1 MFERTNWAWVR
12 DWTQKIAG
20 TLFLLSCFGL
30 LASGNVMRPGG
41 VIESLPTVILY
52 AAIATIPLALVVLVV
67 LGVYSHRQGGRHET

>member
-20 TLFLLSCFGL
+20 TVFLLLCFGL

-41 VIESLPTVILY
+41 VVESFPTIILY
-52 AAIATIPLALVVLVV
+52 AVLGTVPVALVVL
-67 LGVYSHRQGGRHET
+67 LALASYSNKKGGRHET